1 MYNAPYKITWLPFEG
16 CLRCWGHLYCW
27 GLLLF
32 WVVFIFEVVV
42 IFEGIFIF
50 GVIFIFEVGFIFGIF
65 YFEGFFR
72 VFRLYTFLGSSS
84 LSWCSSFLGS
94 SSLLELS
101 WIMRLSFFQDVLTLH
116 WWYPSSALTLF
127 FDLCAYK
134 PESEEK
140 NVLSPK
146 KIVCPKNFG
155 SKYLEILCH
164 KKLRS
169 REILGW
175 RKSLGSKNVEE
186 KMDGQDL
193 RRGGGYHQRR
203 Q

>member
-1 MYNAPYKITWLPFEG
+1 MTPFWGLSSLLRSSLLLRSSSFLG
-16 CLRCWGHLYCW
+16 CLHFWGRLHLWGHLHFWGHLYFW
-27 GLLLF
+27 GCLHFWDLLF
-32 WVVFIFEVVV
+32 W
-42 IFEGIFIF
+42 GCL
-50 GVIFIFEVGFIFGIF
+50 
-65 YFEGFFR
+65 R